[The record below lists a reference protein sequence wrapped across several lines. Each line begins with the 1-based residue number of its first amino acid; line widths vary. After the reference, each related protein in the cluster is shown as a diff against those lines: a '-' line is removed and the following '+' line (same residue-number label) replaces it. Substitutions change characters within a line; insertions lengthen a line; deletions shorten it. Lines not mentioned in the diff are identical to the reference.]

1 MSVVCPIFVIQI
13 CRQAAM
19 FWLNISW
26 VASVLLPFLLYMQ
39 WAKLGNFLFVQLGNW
54 LDQGILWVP
63 DWAQL
68 LASQFTAHL
77 NFRPIR
83 VPYFWGGFFDLLCEP
98 IFVLARGVSELAF
111 SSFCFASEQEF
122 LLTRRYIKEALSR
135 PVVPFGDLHWRTQV
149 CGRIVNNIYA
159 NLFAHNFSWGL
170 IWG

>member
-26 VASVLLPFLLYMQ
+26 VASVLLPFLLYML
-39 WAKLGNFLFVQLGNW
+39 WAKVGDFLFVQLGNW

-68 LASQFTAHL
+68 LASRFTAHL

-83 VPYFWGGFFDLLCEP
+83 VPYFRGGFFDLLCEP
-98 IFVLARGVSELAF
+98 IFVLARRVSELAF
-111 SSFCFASEQEF
+111 SSFCLVSAVRPQHSALPLILFVFIHDFAS
-122 LLTRRYIKEALSR
+122 L
-135 PVVPFGDLHWRTQV
+135 TQV
-149 CGRIVNNIYA
+149 THSFHFHAYLMSRSPICYFN
-159 NLFAHNFSWGL
+159 
-170 IWG
+170 